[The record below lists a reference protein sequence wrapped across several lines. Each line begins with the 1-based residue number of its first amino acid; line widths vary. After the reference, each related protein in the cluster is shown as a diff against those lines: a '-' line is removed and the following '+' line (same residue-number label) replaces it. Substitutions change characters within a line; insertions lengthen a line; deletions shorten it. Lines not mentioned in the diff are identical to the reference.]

1 MNHRILI
8 VGCGSIGQRH
18 LRCFQRTGRAEVTA
32 CDIDRRLVE
41 RVCSDYAVAGF
52 NDWMTALLAQHPDA
66 VVVATP
72 AHLHVPIAVRALRH
86 GAAVLIEKPLSTR
99 LDDLPSLYQAVAESG
114 RAAAVAYVYRFVPG
128 LAQMRDFLNA
138 GTFGPPL
145 QISVVAGQHFPT
157 FRPAYREIYYAK
169 HETGGGAIQDALT
182 HLADAVQWLAGPATR
197 LYCEA
202 ARQSLDGVQV
212 EDTVCVTARHG
223 DVLVGYTLN
232 QFQSPN
238 ELTVQVHCEHGSLRF
253 ENHRQRWSVFPRG
266 ANGWEHRAAPVND
279 RDDLFVAQANAFLD
293 AIEGQ
298 PTPLCTVAEAERVLK
313 FNLAAIRSARE
324 HTATTID

>member
-1 MNHRILI
+1 VNHRILI

-32 CDIDRRLVE
+32 CDIDQRLVE
-41 RVCSDYAVAGF
+41 RVCSDYAVVGF
-52 NDWMTALLAQHPDA
+52 NDWLTALLAQHPDA

-86 GAAVLIEKPLSTR
+86 GAAALIEKPLSTR

-128 LAQMRDFLNA
+128 LAQMREFLNA
-138 GTFGPPL
+138 GTFGQPL

-202 ARQSLDGVQV
+202 ARQSLDGVEV

-223 DVLVGYTLN
+223 NVLAGYTLN

-266 ANGWEHRAAPVND
+266 ANGWEHRAAPVSD

-293 AIEGQ
+293 AIEGRE
-298 PTPLCTVAEAERVLK
+298 TPLCTVAEAERALK

-324 HTATTID
+324 LTATAIG

>member
-238 ELTVQVHCEHGSLRF
+238 ELTVQVHCEHGSSRF

-324 HTATTID
+324 LTATTID